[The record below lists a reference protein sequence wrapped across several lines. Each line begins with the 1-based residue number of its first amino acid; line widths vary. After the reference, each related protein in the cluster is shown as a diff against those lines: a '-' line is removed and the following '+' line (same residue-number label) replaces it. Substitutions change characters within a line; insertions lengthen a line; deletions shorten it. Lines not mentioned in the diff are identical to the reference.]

1 MLLERLFDLQKNLD
15 HLFRSDLNSSATFA
29 RGLFPAVNIFE
40 KNDSLLLRAE
50 VPGLTK
56 DQIKIELKDNT
67 LSLSGERKE
76 HQQKN
81 VGSYH
86 RKERNFG
93 LFRRQIGLPYRVDP
107 EKVVATLANG
117 LLSIK
122 LERAEDSK
130 ARFVSIQ

>member
-1 MLLERLFDLQKNLD
+1 MLFERLLDLQKNLD
-15 HLFRSDLNSSATFA
+15 HLFNRDLNSSATYS

-40 KNDSLLLRAE
+40 KNDSLLLRTE

-67 LSLSGERKE
+67 LSLSGERNEIQHKS
-76 HQQKN
+76 
-81 VGSYH
+81 VGAYH

-93 LFRRQIGLPYRVDP
+93 LFRRQVGLPYRVDP
-107 EKVVATLANG
+107 EKVSATLVNG
-117 LLSIK
+117 VLSVK

-130 ARFVSIQ
+130 TRFVSIQ